1 MKKVTSLRMKHG
13 QRILRLVLS
22 LLLVVTVAGKPFV
35 LPSYADS
42 EVNYID
48 KATNSL
54 VHVIAFLNDGTGFYN
69 GTGFGVGKSGEPTDI
84 FVTNWHVVFDDNT
97 GTLCNDVYILLEDT
111 DSLTMDMLVP
121 VEVLYT
127 TEGYPDFAIIK
138 AERVITERIAIPIQ
152 NSRSLS
158 RGDTVYTLGFPGSS
172 EDQSRKKLANPE
184 SATIKDG
191 TVSRFMRY
199 AMTGDTWVV
208 EHSANFSF
216 GNSGGPLITSDGIA
230 VGINTYS
237 SMDSVTLYDDQG
249 NAVEYN
255 LKGTTSEYHFSVFT
269 DYAMNALTTL
279 GIPFDSDWGGTEAKE
294 TSRPSEAPGATDA
307 PKPTEGPAETE
318 SPIKDPDDQLPK
330 WVIPVSIAAAAV
342 AVAVIAAVLLLRKK
356 KPSGVSGGADAEMLR
371 LQCVSG
377 SFASRRFSISNPMR
391 LGRDPASNDLIFPDE
406 KRMVSRVHCRL
417 IKENG
422 ALYLEDLGSTRGTY
436 CNGARLQSGQ
446 KVRLKEGDGFYL
458 ADPSESFQIVLS
470 SQASSKKAA
479 VSASH
484 R

>member
-1 MKKVTSLRMKHG
+1 MKRG
-13 QRILRLVLS
+13 QRVLQLVLI

-35 LPSYADS
+35 LPAYADS

-48 KATNSL
+48 KATNGL
-54 VHVIAFLNDGTGFYN
+54 VHIIAFLNDGTGYYN
-69 GTGFGVGKSGEPTDI
+69 GTGFGVGKSGEPTDT
-84 FVTNWHVVFDDNT
+84 FVTNWHVVYDDT
-97 GTLCNDVYILLEDT
+97 AGTLCNEIYILLDDT
-111 DSLTMDMLVP
+111 ETLTADLLVP

-127 TEGYPDFAIIK
+127 TEGAPDFAIVK
-138 AERVITERIAIPIQ
+138 AERVITERIALPIQ

-172 EDQSRKKLANPE
+172 ERQSGGRKLANPE

-191 TVSRFMRY
+191 TVSRFMRF
-199 AMTGDTWVV
+199 ASRGDTWVV

-237 SMDSVTLYDDQG
+237 SMDPVTLYDERG
-249 NAVEYN
+249 NAVEYGIS
-255 LKGTTSEYHFSVFT
+255 GTTAEYHFSVFT
-269 DYAMNALTTL
+269 DYAMNALTL
-279 GIPFDSDWGGTEAKE
+279 LDIPFDSDWGDTETKE
-294 TSRPSEAPGATDA
+294 TAKPSEDPGTTEA
-307 PKPTEGPAETE
+307 PKPTEGPEETE
-318 SPIKDPDDQLPK
+318 SPIIDPDDQLPK

-342 AVAVIAAVLLLRKK
+342 VVAVIAALLLLRKK
-356 KPSGVSGGADAEMLR
+356 KPAAVSGEGDTEMLR

-377 SFASRRFSISNPMR
+377 AFASRRFSISNPMR

-417 IKENG
+417 VKENG

-436 CNGARLQSGQ
+436 CNGARLQAGQ

-458 ADPSESFQIVLS
+458 GEPSESFQIVLS
-470 SQASSKKAA
+470 SQASSTAA
-479 VSASH
+479 ASAA
-484 R
+484 RR